1 MSRANVYEVCRSMI
15 RKHSTLYRRSLVLL
29 LFMIT
34 VSSVSYAGEDIDLD
48 PAAARRTAVA
58 LNYCRASFHRLQRT
72 PSKRVLM
79 EEQEKVL
86 NNLNLNG
93 IADAEV
99 IRLYTA
105 VLSEISEV
113 QIAEQERQV
122 IQAAHKRAVMRDIS
136 LAAFGL
142 STQLATAQYQSAL
155 QTGARSW
162 WDYRSSV
169 HDRELQLWKIEK
181 ERLQA
186 VADKSFLFLD
196 TFWKLARKR
205 DIPDHWLVRGNDLDQ
220 LADAMNEERPEVR
233 LRILSR
239 MERFME
245 CFPPYSYYVARTQQ
259 ELGQWTPAAETY
271 QQLAS
276 FGDDNFRRDEM
287 LAAAL
292 CNQAMIQEYLE
303 LACASETALAALEQ
317 ATDAWE
323 VNLQCGMLLARRGA
337 ITAAEDAILRNLDV
351 GLESSQSRM
360 ALLSVY
366 SNANNAT
373 QLAKQLSRPETVEGA
388 SVPILLNAVGTL
400 GTGQVPNTATAHLT
414 TTLVAR
420 FERRFGLDDL
430 VIEATR
436 DWKLDEARMAVR
448 IGEKLLTRP
457 TLSVTKDGFQA
468 RFSRVAETGTP
479 IQSGESPEM
488 PLSLVLQY
496 PQVGEMTVHLEEI
509 SGEKIRTIAR
519 QDRRGFADRMW
530 SSDRS
535 WRVTAIDREGNR
547 TLLSTA
553 TTGRWDAIPIAG
565 APQSQPIRHR
575 SAKPVRFEIATP
587 LPDETIVDPKPFGN
601 EEQLPVVRPY

>member
-1 MSRANVYEVCRSMI
+1 MI
-15 RKHSTLYRRSLVLL
+15 RKFFKLHRFGVLNLL
-29 LFMIT
+29 LVTMIAPA
-34 VSSVSYAGEDIDLD
+34 SWAGEHIDLD
-48 PAAARRTAVA
+48 PAAARKTAVA

-72 PSKRVLM
+72 PSKRVLL

-105 VLSEISEV
+105 VLGEISEV

-122 IQAAHKRAVMRDIS
+122 IQTAHRRAVMRDIS

-162 WDYRSSV
+162 WDYRSHT
-169 HDRELQLWKIEK
+169 HDRELQLWRIEK

-205 DIPDHWLVRGNDLDQ
+205 NIPDHWLVRGNDLDQ
-220 LADAMNEERPEVR
+220 LAEAINEERPEVR
-233 LRILSR
+233 LRILGR

-245 CFPPYSYYVARTQQ
+245 CFPPYYYYVGRTQQ
-259 ELGQWTPAAETY
+259 ELGQWTAAAETY

-303 LACASETALAALEQ
+303 IACAPDTARAALRQ

-323 VNLQCGMLLARRGA
+323 VNLQCGMLLARQGE
-337 ITAAEDAILRNLDV
+337 TNAAEDAILRNLDV
-351 GLESSQSRM
+351 GLESSQSRT

-366 SNANNAT
+366 SNAKDT
-373 QLAKQLSRPETVEGA
+373 TKLAKQLSHPETVEAA
-388 SVPILLNAVGTL
+388 SVPILLGAIGTL
-400 GTGQVPNTATAHLT
+400 GTGQVPKSATVHLT
-414 TTLVAR
+414 SSLRAR

-430 VIEATR
+430 VIEASR
-436 DWKLDEARMAVR
+436 DWKLDQARMAVR
-448 IGEKLLTRP
+448 IGDKLLTRP
-457 TLSVTKDGFQA
+457 MLAVTNDGFQA

-479 IQSGESPEM
+479 IQTGESPDQPM
-488 PLSLVLQY
+488 SLVLQF
-496 PQVGEMTVHLEEI
+496 PQVGEMTVYLEEL
-509 SGEKIRTIAR
+509 SGETVRTLHR
-519 QDRRGFADRMW
+519 HEQRRFADRLW
-530 SSDRS
+530 PSERS
-535 WRVTAIDREGNR
+535 WRVTAIDHKGAR
-547 TLLSTA
+547 TLFPTA
-553 TTGRWDAIPIAG
+553 TAGRWDSIPIAG
-565 APQSQPIRHR
+565 APQSQPVYRR
-575 SAKPVRFEIATP
+575 SAKPVRFEIAAP
-587 LPDETIVDPKPFGN
+587 LPDEIVIEAKPFKNN
-601 EEQLPVVRPY
+601 EELPVVRPY

>member
-1 MSRANVYEVCRSMI
+1 MI
-15 RKHSTLYRRSLVLL
+15 RKKTQYRCGVIALLMMTVMSSL
-29 LFMIT
+29 
-34 VSSVSYAGEDIDLD
+34 SQAGEDYDLD

-113 QIAEQERQV
+113 QIAEQERVV
-122 IQAAHKRAVMRDIS
+122 IQAAHRRAVMRDIS

-169 HDRELQLWKIEK
+169 HDRELQLWRIEK

-220 LADAMNEERPEVR
+220 LAEAMNEERPEVR
-233 LRILSR
+233 LRILGR

-245 CFPPYSYYVARTQQ
+245 CFPPYYYYVGRTQQ
-259 ELGQWTPAAETY
+259 ELGQWVAAAETY

-303 LACASETALAALEQ
+303 IACASDTARAALRH

-323 VNLQCGMLLARRGA
+323 VNLQCGMLLARRGE
-337 ITAAEDAILRNLDV
+337 TNAAEDAILRNLDV
-351 GLESSQSRM
+351 GLESSQSRT
-360 ALLSVY
+360 ALLSIY
-366 SNANNAT
+366 SRANDAT
-373 QLAKQLSRPETVEGA
+373 QLAKQLNQPETVEMA
-388 SVPILLNAVGTL
+388 SAPILLNAVGTL
-400 GTGQVPNTATAHLT
+400 GTGQVPNTAAVHLT
-414 TTLVAR
+414 SSLVAR

-448 IGEKLLTRP
+448 IGKKLLTRP
-457 TLSVTKDGFQA
+457 KLTITKDGFQA
-468 RFSRVAETGTP
+468 RFERVAETGTP
-479 IQSGESPEM
+479 IQSGDSPNS

-496 PQVGEMTVHLEEI
+496 PQVGEMTVYLEEL
-509 SGEKIRTIAR
+509 SSDSIRTLTR
-519 QDRRGFADRMW
+519 QENRGFAERMW
-530 SSDRS
+530 PGGRS
-535 WRVTAIDREGNR
+535 WRVTAIDQAGTR
-547 TLLSTA
+547 TLLPTA
-553 TTGRWDAIPIAG
+553 TAGRWDSIPIEGMAKSK
-565 APQSQPIRHR
+565 PVYHQ
-575 SAKPVRFEIATP
+575 SAKPVRYEIAAP
-587 LPDETIVDPKPFGN
+587 LPGETVVEPKPFDN
-601 EEQLPVVRPY
+601 EAELPIVRPY